1 MGKIRW
7 LHLSDIHMN
16 KRGVDNERMRQKLL
30 EYLQHNHMQFDYI
43 FLTGDLRYAPEGAF
57 HKDTDQYLKEL
68 CEAVGVERKN
78 LFTVPGN
85 HEVDRVHILR

>member
-30 EYLQHNHMQFDYI
+30 EYLKNNNMQFDYI
-43 FLTGDLRYAPEGAF
+43 FLTGDLRY
-57 HKDTDQYLKEL
+57 Q
-68 CEAVGVERKN
+68 CMVEYICK
-78 LFTVPGN
+78 
-85 HEVDRVHILR
+85 